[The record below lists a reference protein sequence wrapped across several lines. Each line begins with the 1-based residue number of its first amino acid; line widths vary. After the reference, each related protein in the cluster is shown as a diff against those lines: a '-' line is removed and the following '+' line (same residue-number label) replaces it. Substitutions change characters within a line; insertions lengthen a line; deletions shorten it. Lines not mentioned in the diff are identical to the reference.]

1 MKTLKRRSALLISL
15 CTLFVLATG
24 CGSSSDASSAEA
36 GAKAETGGASPAAA
50 VVHIKDYAYDPT
62 ELDVKAGQQIKFI
75 NDDDVEH
82 TATADD
88 KSFDTGSLA
97 PGESK
102 TVTVKS
108 GVTGADSY
116 FCTVHNYM
124 KATVTIGS

>member
-1 MKTLKRRSALLISL
+1 MLA
-15 CTLFVLATG
+15 LATG
-24 CGSSSDASSAEA
+24 CGSSSDASSAA
-36 GAKAETGGASPAAA
+36 PGGAPATSGGSTAAA
-50 VVHIKDYAYDPT
+50 VVHIKDYAYDPS

-88 KSFDTGSLA
+88 KSFDTGRLA

-102 TVTVKS
+102 TITVKS
-108 GVTGADSY
+108 GVTGAAPY

-124 KATVTIGS
+124 KATITVGS